1 MGAFESGKYRNL
13 FKEIGKT
20 DEEIQQK
27 IKEVVQTFF
36 YDEEE
41 RIYHEAGE
49 DMGYL
54 TDTGNNDAR
63 TEGMSYGMMMCVQLD
78 MKEEFDRI
86 WKWSKTYMYMDE
98 GDNEAIL
105 PGPVRPTEQR
115 MPMDL
120 HLMEKSFLQWLFSLL
135 PIDGG
140 MVKGY
145 LTTLSRLARY

>member
-1 MGAFESGKYRNL
+1 MGAYESGKYRNI

-20 DEEIQQK
+20 DVEIENK
-27 IKEVVQTFF
+27 IKEAVQVFF

-86 WKWSKTYMYMDE
+86 WKWSKTYM
-98 GDNEAIL
+98 
-105 PGPVRPTEQR
+105 
-115 MPMDL
+115 
-120 HLMEKSFLQWLFSLL
+120 
-135 PIDGG
+135 
-140 MVKGY
+140 
-145 LTTLSRLARY
+145 